1 MMRTNRPSGVVRS
14 DAEPAA
20 PGTASA
26 ARAGVRF
33 SVAGRSDVPQG
44 RVGPALLRMAPT
56 MQLPC
61 RRLRRPAAR
70 RSRRWPLASCS
81 APMASRLRCLSRT
94 AGDAS
99 LASATASAATTA
111 SASIKGFRFTPS
123 CPARSPMVSRSRRLP
138 HVRMAPPAGFVAAAR
153 IPRPAPARPSI
164 GRHGSVRAH
173 GAHPPLRS
181 AKLGASAAQLAPG
194 HRHPRAVATAPLP
207 DFRRLSGLP
216 VWSEWLPTH
225 RRSAAPEW
233 RSIYVRHQGG
243 TRKKLLAG
251 LAPLAARP
259 L

>member
-1 MMRTNRPSGVVRS
+1 MMGVNRSSGVVRS

-20 PGTASA
+20 PGAASA
-26 ARAGVRF
+26 ARAGVRI

-123 CPARSPMVSRSRRLP
+123 CPARSPMASPSRRLP
-138 HVRMAPPAGFVAAAR
+138 HVRMAPLAGFVAAAR
-153 IPRPAPARPSI
+153 IPRPAPARPSM
-164 GRHGSVRAH
+164 GRHGGVRAH
-173 GAHPPLRS
+173 GAHPPCGPRC
-181 AKLGASAAQLAPG
+181 LA
-194 HRHPRAVATAPLP
+194 
-207 DFRRLSGLP
+207 
-216 VWSEWLPTH
+216 H
-225 RRSAAPEW
+225 RRRKWHLGVGVHKQWSPRPCRIPAGCPVSRSGRNGSRPTAVRRPLNGAQYTSGTKAAPEK
-233 RSIYVRHQGG
+233 SC
-243 TRKKLLAG
+243 
-251 LAPLAARP
+251 
-259 L
+259 